1 MTLRQRLLAARARLI
16 AAGVDNNEA
25 VLDTNLLARHV
36 LGYSR
41 SEMLLRQDDPTPD
54 GFEDAFNAL
63 IERRARREPAA
74 YIRGL
79 QEFWSR
85 DFEVTPDV
93 LIPRPESELIVEEL
107 LALLPIDAPA
117 LPRRVADIG
126 TGSGCIAVTVAAE
139 RPHVHLV
146 ATDISRPAL
155 DVARKNAARAGV
167 SPRIEF
173 LECAYLSGTTGTFDF
188 ILSNPPYVTAA
199 EYEQLQPEVREYEP
213 EIALQAGED
222 GLRDIRQIVDVAAE
236 RLKPGGTLFMEIG
249 HQQAE
254 AIAELV
260 KEFPSLTLARIS
272 NDLQRIPRVA
282 VIERRRI
289 TDVYLSCLFCKII
302 AGEVP
307 ASKIYEDDRMI
318 AFTDINPQAPMHV
331 LVVPRKHVATLNDLT
346 AAEDGLV
353 GAMVRTA
360 AAIAKD
366 NGYDGPGYRTVFNCN
381 AQAGQTVFH
390 IHLHVL
396 GGRSFGWPPG

>member
-36 LGYSR
+36 LGYTR
-41 SEMLLRQDDPTPD
+41 SEMLLRQDDPIPD
-54 GFEDAFNAL
+54 GFEEAFNAL

-107 LALLPIDAPA
+107 LTLLPVDAPA

-139 RPHVHLV
+139 RPNVHVV

-155 DVARKNAARAGV
+155 AVARKNAARAGV

-188 ILSNPPYVTAA
+188 ILSNPPYVTEA
-199 EYEQLQPEVREYEP
+199 EYEELQPEVREYEP
-213 EIALQAGED
+213 DIALQAGED

-249 HQQAE
+249 HQQAA
-254 AIAELV
+254 AITGLV
-260 KEFPSLTLARIS
+260 TEFPSLTLARIS

-282 VIERRRI
+282 VIERKI
-289 TDVYLSCLFCKII
+289 T
-302 AGEVP
+302 G
-307 ASKIYEDDRMI
+307 
-318 AFTDINPQAPMHV
+318 
-331 LVVPRKHVATLNDLT
+331 
-346 AAEDGLV
+346 
-353 GAMVRTA
+353 
-360 AAIAKD
+360 
-366 NGYDGPGYRTVFNCN
+366 
-381 AQAGQTVFH
+381 
-390 IHLHVL
+390 
-396 GGRSFGWPPG
+396 

>member
-1 MTLRQRLLAARARLI
+1 MTLRERLLAARTRLI

-36 LGYSR
+36 LRYSR
-41 SEMLLRQDDPTPD
+41 AEMLMRQEDPTPD
-54 GFEDAFNAL
+54 GFETAFNAL

-107 LALLPIDAPA
+107 LALLPVDAPA

-155 DVARKNAARAGV
+155 EVARRNAVRAGV
-167 SPRIEF
+167 SAQIEF
-173 LECAYLSGTTGTFDF
+173 LECAYLSGTTGMFDF
-188 ILSNPPYVTAA
+188 ILSNPAYVAEA

-222 GLRDIRQIVDVAAE
+222 GLRDIRQIVDVSAA

-249 HQQAE
+249 HAQAE
-254 AIAELV
+254 ALADLIEA
-260 KEFPSLTLARIS
+260 FPSLTLARIS

-282 VIERRRI
+282 VIERKI
-289 TDVYLSCLFCKII
+289 TDL
-302 AGEVP
+302 
-307 ASKIYEDDRMI
+307 
-318 AFTDINPQAPMHV
+318 
-331 LVVPRKHVATLNDLT
+331 
-346 AAEDGLV
+346 
-353 GAMVRTA
+353 
-360 AAIAKD
+360 
-366 NGYDGPGYRTVFNCN
+366 
-381 AQAGQTVFH
+381 
-390 IHLHVL
+390 
-396 GGRSFGWPPG
+396 